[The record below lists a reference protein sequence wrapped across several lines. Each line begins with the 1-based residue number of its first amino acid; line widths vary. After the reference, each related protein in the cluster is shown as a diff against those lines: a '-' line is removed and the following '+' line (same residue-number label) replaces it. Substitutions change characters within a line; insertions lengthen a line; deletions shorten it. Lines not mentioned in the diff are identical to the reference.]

1 MDTNKAI
8 PLGYIQL
15 ETGLKPIAV
24 MNDIF
29 LNWHFEK
36 PEKWEDL
43 RLLVNIFVNDYIA
56 RCDNTVAKPISGAI
70 EVHTQYKFFIDA
82 KNKTRNQDFKII
94 GTELTFV
101 EFQSKANTSPP
112 IEVRATEYFG
122 LGIGH
127 SGGKISNQIWLL
139 AEDVDNV
146 LHGKPYTNYVLIDEI
161 TNTIYP
167 KPSGIMFVSLS
178 KLAEEDSSAG
188 ELAAFLIG
196 KAIDV
201 EAIKDFN
208 VKNLVKKVKISF
220 GDFKEDKEAMSA
232 MTIQEYWQNDAR
244 FEGFEEG
251 ILLSAV
257 KLIKKGMDIQDVVN
271 ALELTSEQESLL
283 ETKLANF

>member
-1 MDTNKAI
+1 MDTSKAT

-15 ETGLKPIAV
+15 ITGLKPIAV

-36 PEKWEDL
+36 PERWEDL

-56 RCDNTVAKPISGAI
+56 RHTNTVAKPISGAI

-101 EFQSKANTSPP
+101 EFQNKANTSPP
-112 IEVRATEYFG
+112 INVRATEYFG

-139 AEDVDNV
+139 AEDVESV
-146 LHGKPYTNYVLIDEI
+146 LHGKLSTNYVLVDEV
-161 TNTIYP
+161 TKTTYP

-178 KLAEEDSSAG
+178 KLAEEDSPAG

-196 KAIDV
+196 KTTDV
-201 EAIKDFN
+201 KAIKDFN
-208 VKNLVKKVKISF
+208 VRNLVEKVKIGF
-220 GDFKEDKEAMSA
+220 NDFKEDKEAISA

-251 ILLSAV
+251 ILSSTI
-257 KLIKKGMDIQDVVN
+257 KLIKKGMAVQDVVN
-271 ALELTSEQESLL
+271 TLELTTEQESLL
-283 ETKLANF
+283 ETKLASF